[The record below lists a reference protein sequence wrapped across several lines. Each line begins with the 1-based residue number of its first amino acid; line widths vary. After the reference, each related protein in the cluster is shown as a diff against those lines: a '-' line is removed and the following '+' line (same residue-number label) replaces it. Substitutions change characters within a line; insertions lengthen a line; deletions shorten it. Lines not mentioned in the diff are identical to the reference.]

1 MEIKNYSTIT
11 KYWSFSL
18 LLFITSLIMQTANA
32 ALPDAVNGKPL
43 PTLAPILEDVMPG
56 VVNVATRGR
65 MQIQQNPLF
74 NDPFFRH
81 FFGTPNNG
89 PRERETQSLGSGV
102 IIDAKSGYIMTNHHV
117 INNADEITITLR
129 DGRKLT
135 AKLIGADPD
144 SDIAIIQVKA
154 ENLTAIPLSNS
165 DQLKVGDFVV
175 AIGNPFGL
183 GQTVTSGI
191 VSALGRGIGLKGYEN
206 FIQTDASINP
216 GNSGGA
222 LINLRGELVG
232 INTAILSR
240 SGGNIGIGFAIPI
253 NMAHQIM
260 QQLVEHGEVSRGRL
274 GVIVQDLTPE
284 LASAFK
290 LKQHKGAVI
299 AQVVKGSPADKAG
312 LKVGDIVTKANG
324 KKVTKS
330 ADLRNAIG
338 LIRIGDKVTLSI
350 LRNGKAKTVRA
361 VIEEPHQDKLAG
373 KKIHPRMQGA
383 TFGNIEEDSPLYG
396 KVEGV
401 QVVNVKRGS
410 PAAITGLR
418 PGDIITSLN
427 REDIKDLAGLKKI
440 ARNKQKALLMN
451 IQRGNTAMFIVIQ

>member
-312 LKVGDIVTKANG
+312 LKLVISSQKQTAR
-324 KKVTKS
+324 KS
-330 ADLRNAIG
+330 PNQPTC
-338 LIRIGDKVTLSI
+338 V
-350 LRNGKAKTVRA
+350 
-361 VIEEPHQDKLAG
+361 
-373 KKIHPRMQGA
+373 MQLG
-383 TFGNIEEDSPLYG
+383 
-396 KVEGV
+396 
-401 QVVNVKRGS
+401 
-410 PAAITGLR
+410 
-418 PGDIITSLN
+418 
-427 REDIKDLAGLKKI
+427 
-440 ARNKQKALLMN
+440 
-451 IQRGNTAMFIVIQ
+451 

>member
-1 MEIKNYSTIT
+1 METRNHPMINQR
-11 KYWSFSL
+11 WSFSL
-18 LLFITSLIMQTANA
+18 VLFFISLILQPAFA

-43 PTLAPILEDVMPG
+43 PTLAPILDNVMPG
-56 VVNVATRGR
+56 VVNVATRGHVKLR
-65 MQIQQNPLF
+65 QNPLF
-74 NDPFFRH
+74 DDPFFRH
-81 FFGTPNNG
+81 FFGNPGNG

-102 IIDAKSGYIMTNHHV
+102 IIDANNGYIMTNHHV
-117 INNADEITITLR
+117 IANADEITISLR
-129 DGRKLT
+129 DGRKLE
-135 AKLIGADPD
+135 AKLVGADPD
-144 SDIAIIQVKA
+144 SDVAIVQVK
-154 ENLTAIPLSNS
+154 EKNLTAIPLADS
-165 DQLKVGDFVV
+165 DKLRVGDFVV

-222 LINLRGELVG
+222 LINLHGELVG
-232 INTAILSR
+232 INTAIFSR

-274 GVIVQDLTPE
+274 GVVVQDLTPE

-290 LKQHKGAVI
+290 LQQTKGAVI
-299 AQVVKGSPADKAG
+299 AQVVKGASADKAG
-312 LKVGDIVTKANG
+312 LKVGDIVIKVNN

-330 ADLRNAIG
+330 TDLRNAIG
-338 LIRIGDKVTLSI
+338 LVRIGDKVTLDI
-350 LRNGKAKTVRA
+350 LRNGKTKTLHA
-361 VIEEPHQDKLAG
+361 VIAEPHQEKLSG
-373 KKIHPRMQGA
+373 KKIHPRLEGA
-383 TFGNIEEDSPLYG
+383 TLGNIEEDSPLYG

-401 QVVNVKRGS
+401 QLVEVERGS

-427 REDIKDLAGLKKI
+427 REDIKDLDTLNKI
-440 ARNKQKALLMN
+440 ARKKQNALLMN

>member
-1 MEIKNYSTIT
+1 MKNHYPASIKR
-11 KYWSFSL
+11 WPL
-18 LLFITSLIMQTANA
+18 LLFLFISSFMIQPANA
-32 ALPDAVNGKPL
+32 AMPDAVNGKPL

-56 VVNVATRGR
+56 VVNVATRGHVQMR
-65 MQIQQNPLF
+65 QNPLF

-81 FFGTPNNG
+81 FFGTPNET
-89 PRERETQSLGSGV
+89 PRERKTQSLGSGV
-102 IIDAKSGYIMTNHHV
+102 IIDAKNGYIMTNHHV

-129 DGRKLT
+129 DGRKLI
-135 AKLIGADPD
+135 AKLVGADPD
-144 SDIAIIQVKA
+144 SDVAIIQVKA
-154 ENLTAIPLSNS
+154 DNLTAIPLANS
-165 DQLKVGDFVV
+165 EQLRVGDFVV

-222 LINLRGELVG
+222 LINLHGELVG
-232 INTAILSR
+232 INTAIFSR

-260 QQLVEHGEVSRGRL
+260 QQLVEHGEISRGRL
-274 GVIVQDLTPE
+274 GVVVQDLTPE
-284 LASAFK
+284 LANAFK

-299 AQVVKGSPADKAG
+299 AQVIKGSPADMAK
-312 LKVGDIVTKANG
+312 LKVGDIVTRVNG

-338 LIRIGDKVTLSI
+338 LIRIGDKVTMNI
-350 LRNGKAKTVRA
+350 LRNGKAKTVQA

-383 TFGNIEEDSPLYG
+383 IFSNIEEDSPLYG
-396 KVEGV
+396 KVKGV
-401 QVVNVKRGS
+401 QVVSIKQGS

-427 REDIKDLAGLKKI
+427 REEIKDLASLKKI
-440 ARNKQKALLMN
+440 ARKKQKALLMN

>member
-1 MEIKNYSTIT
+1 MKNHYPAPV
-11 KYWSFSL
+11 KRWPL
-18 LLFITSLIMQTANA
+18 LLFLFISSLIMQPAVA
-32 ALPDAVNGKPL
+32 ALPDVANGKPL
-43 PTLAPILEDVMPG
+43 PTLAPILENVMPG
-56 VVNVATRGR
+56 VVNVATRGHV
-65 MQIQQNPLF
+65 QIQQNPLL

-81 FFGTPNNG
+81 FFGTPNG

-102 IIDAKSGYIMTNHHV
+102 IIDAKNGYIMTNHHV
-117 INNADEITITLR
+117 INKADEITITLR
-129 DGRKLT
+129 DGRKLI
-135 AKLIGADPD
+135 AKLVGADPD
-144 SDIAIIQVKA
+144 SDVAIIQVKA
-154 ENLTAIPLSNS
+154 DNLTAIPLSNS

-222 LINLRGELVG
+222 LINLRGELIG
-232 INTAILSR
+232 INTAIFSR

-260 QQLVEHGEVSRGRL
+260 QQLVKHGEINRGRL
-274 GVIVQDLTPE
+274 GVVVQDLTPE

-290 LKQHKGAVI
+290 LKQTKGAVI
-299 AQVVKGSPADKAG
+299 AQIIKGAPADKAG
-312 LKVGDIVTKANG
+312 LKVGDIVIKANG

-338 LIRIGDKVTLSI
+338 LIRIGDKVTMNI
-350 LRNGKAKTVRA
+350 LRNGKPKTIRA
-361 VIEEPHQDKLAG
+361 VIGEPHQDKLAG
-373 KKIHPRMQGA
+373 KKIHPRLQGA

-427 REDIKDLAGLKKI
+427 REGIKDLANLKKVT
-440 ARNKQKALLMN
+440 RKKQKALLIN